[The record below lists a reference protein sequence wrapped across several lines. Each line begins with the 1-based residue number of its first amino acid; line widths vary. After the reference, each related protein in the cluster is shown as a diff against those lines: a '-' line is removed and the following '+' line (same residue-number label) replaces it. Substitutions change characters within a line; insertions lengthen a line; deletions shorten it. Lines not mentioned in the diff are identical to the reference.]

1 MKVLIVDDDHDVADS
16 LAALVRVVLDYD
28 VAVSY
33 DGREAIEVAGQY
45 RPDVV
50 ILDVNMPVLDGLQT
64 ARELK
69 RDRRL
74 KRTTFIAHT
83 AANDPSIENDA
94 ADVGFRRLVTKGGS
108 TSISTLIDMLSDVQH
123 DARARRSA

>member
-33 DGREAIEVAGQY
+33 DGRQAIQTAGEYQ
-45 RPDVV
+45 PDVV
-50 ILDVNMPVLDGLQT
+50 ILDINMPVLNGLQT

-69 RDRRL
+69 RDPRL
-74 KRTTFIAHT
+74 ERTTCIAHT
-83 AANDPSIENDA
+83 AANDPSIETDA
-94 ADVGFRRLVTKGGS
+94 SEVGFRHLVTKGGS
-108 TSISTLIDMLSDVQH
+108 T
-123 DARARRSA
+123 

>member
-1 MKVLIVDDDHDVADS
+1 MKVLIVDDNRDVADS

-28 VAVSY
+28 VCVTY
-33 DGREAIEVAGQY
+33 DGRDAIETAGEY

-69 RDRRL
+69 RDRRVE
-74 KRTTFIAHT
+74 RATFIAHT
-83 AANDPSIENDA
+83 AANDPSLETEA
-94 ADVGFRRLVTKGGS
+94 SRVGFRHLVTKGGS
-108 TSISTLIDMLSDVQH
+108 ASVSRLIDVLSDVH
-123 DARARRSA
+123 ASRARRTA